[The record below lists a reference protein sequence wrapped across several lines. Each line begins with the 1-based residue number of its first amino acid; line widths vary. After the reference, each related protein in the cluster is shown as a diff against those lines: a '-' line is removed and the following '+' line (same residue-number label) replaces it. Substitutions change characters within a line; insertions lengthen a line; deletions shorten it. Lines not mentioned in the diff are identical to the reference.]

1 MRRVHLHEIRRLP
14 PLHTVTS
21 FRVERGVAGIRQ
33 SSMRKT
39 QNLLISMSVLMI
51 HQLNERELAPTANVS
66 KPVGGPSV
74 RLLPHT
80 SPPSSPHPHR
90 HPHPHSPPP
99 SPPPSSTL
107 SSPLPPASPPLTI
120 HFYTVITPAS
130 GCCRPTGCCRP
141 GVTSGTC
148 TRLYRFTPLK
158 EEEPPRWHLRANPGA
173 ICSSHILN
181 LCPKRCPGSFFSSS
195 WRSPPEP
202 TPICA
207 PTLRPSPARHRLAMK
222 KATRHWRAAPC
233 LAESRCIPEHHLAER
248 CTARLWHVLDEQV
261 LTTCQRPR
269 RVVTAQDLGTRVSHK
284 HHAAMHEIMSAQP
297 GGSVRF
303 NT

>member
-1 MRRVHLHEIRRLP
+1 M
-14 PLHTVTS
+14 
-21 FRVERGVAGIRQ
+21 
-33 SSMRKT
+33 
-39 QNLLISMSVLMI
+39 
-51 HQLNERELAPTANVS
+51 
-66 KPVGGPSV
+66 
-74 RLLPHT
+74 
-80 SPPSSPHPHR
+80 
-90 HPHPHSPPP
+90 
-99 SPPPSSTL
+99 
-107 SSPLPPASPPLTI
+107 
-120 HFYTVITPAS
+120 
-130 GCCRPTGCCRP
+130 
-141 GVTSGTC
+141 
-148 TRLYRFTPLK
+148 YRFTPLK

-269 RVVTAQDLGTRVSHK
+269 RVVTAQDLGTRVSQSSTRHPPNVTGLLCVAGCSIRK
-284 HHAAMHEIMSAQP
+284 VQHDTLQTHFALHQRRFHNIHTVHTCPTSPRCEETADVAAARYEPRRAQLP
-297 GGSVRF
+297 SQR
-303 NT
+303 

>member
-1 MRRVHLHEIRRLP
+1 M
-14 PLHTVTS
+14 
-21 FRVERGVAGIRQ
+21 
-33 SSMRKT
+33 
-39 QNLLISMSVLMI
+39 
-51 HQLNERELAPTANVS
+51 
-66 KPVGGPSV
+66 
-74 RLLPHT
+74 
-80 SPPSSPHPHR
+80 
-90 HPHPHSPPP
+90 
-99 SPPPSSTL
+99 
-107 SSPLPPASPPLTI
+107 
-120 HFYTVITPAS
+120 
-130 GCCRPTGCCRP
+130 
-141 GVTSGTC
+141 
-148 TRLYRFTPLK
+148 YRFTPLK

-233 LAESRCIPEHHLAER
+233 LAESRCIPQHHLAER

-284 HHAAMHEIMSAQP
+284 HHAAMHEIMSAQYQVAAFVLTRDTATP
-297 GGSVRF
+297 IEKWQRLNYPPARSRMAVDGRPAPALR
-303 NT
+303 